1 MGVNTEHQHMSHSAK
16 KQEDW
21 MNTKWRPMMGWMYMA
36 VCVFD
41 FMVAPILWSMIQA
54 LQGGQVNIQW
64 QPLTLQGAGLFHI
77 AMGAV
82 LGLAAWGRTQEKM
95 SGTNIGTSYVAPPT
109 QGMGMQAPMMQPTQT
124 TVMQT
129 YGAPPATSSFG
140 SSQVGYKGGKP
151 APMQPDFPE
160 I

>member
-1 MGVNTEHQHMSHSAK
+1 MEVNTEHQHMSHSAK

-109 QGMGMQAPMMQPTQT
+109 PMMAPSPMQPMPMQPVQT
-124 TVMQT
+124 TVTQT
-129 YGAPPATSSFG
+129 FG
-140 SSQVGYKGGKP
+140 QSNDVRMVNGKK

-160 I
+160 L